1 MNSQDVHKLLMEGE
15 RVSLECKKA
24 ENSVPKSL
32 WETYSA
38 FANTYGGTIL
48 LGVAEN
54 LNLAGKDKIGRFS
67 IVGVEDADKVC
78 KDLWNTINS
87 REKIN
92 VNLLRNEDVQVV
104 DVDGKP
110 VVVITVPRADYAVR
124 PVYINNNLT
133 KGTFKR
139 NHEGDYHC
147 TEQELRMMI
156 RDANET
162 GNDRLFLNDYTMDDI
177 DLPTLERYRIMFKTE
192 NPEHVWNELDDK
204 NFLMQLGGY
213 VVNRQEQTEGLTMAG
228 LLMFGKGL
236 PIRER
241 FDNLR
246 MDYID
251 KSNLVGDQRYSDRL
265 TYDGR
270 GKTTFSTL
278 SV

>member
-104 DVDGKP
+104 DVDDKS